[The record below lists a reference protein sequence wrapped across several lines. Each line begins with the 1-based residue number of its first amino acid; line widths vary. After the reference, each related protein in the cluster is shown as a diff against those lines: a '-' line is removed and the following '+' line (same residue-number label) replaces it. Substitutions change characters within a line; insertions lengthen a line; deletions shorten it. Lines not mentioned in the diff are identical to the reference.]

1 MDKHETPGTVTL
13 AQQSTMDVF
22 DRAPDDVRLALADE
36 IESYEDDL
44 ISWSSTR
51 FAKPVSI
58 GQNETRVT
66 CCPIGLLVYQWIRL
80 HGDDVGI
87 TLDQW
92 MHEYACASSY
102 RYGMLIGN
110 DDLSSDIYG
119 VPTQEQN
126 RASSDARTFIN
137 AWDNHDI
144 AHADLVA
151 YLRASRD

>member
-1 MDKHETPGTVTL
+1 MDKHERPGTVTF
-13 AQQSTMDVF
+13 AQQRTMGVF

-36 IESYEDDL
+36 IASYDADAV
-44 ISWSSTR
+44 SWERTR
-51 FAKPVSI
+51 FAKSVPVD
-58 GQNETRVT
+58 GTEVRVT
-66 CCPIGLLVYQWIRL
+66 CCPIGLLLYAWIRL
-80 HGDDVGI
+80 HGDDVGL
-87 TLDQW
+87 TVDRW

-110 DDLSSDIYG
+110 DDLSSGIYG

-126 RASSDARTFIN
+126 RASWDARTFIN

-151 YLRASRD
+151 YLRASCD